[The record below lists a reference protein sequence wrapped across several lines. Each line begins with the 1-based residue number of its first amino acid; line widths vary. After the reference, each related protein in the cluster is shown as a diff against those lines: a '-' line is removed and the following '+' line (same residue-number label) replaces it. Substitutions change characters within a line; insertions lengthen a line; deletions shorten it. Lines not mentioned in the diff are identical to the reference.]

1 MVCLASRVCL
11 KVMFTLR
18 ETDMSSKTMQVS
30 AIALCR
36 DLHWVASSQSQ
47 EPCEI
52 IFIFCREHILKT
64 FQLFDFRDL
73 KGFSLTL
80 TAGFY
85 ESHIDMFPNGQLLY
99 TFFVFT
105 MLRSHSAEDQPV
117 FVKVWDMLMLRCP
130 DLEELTIDGLSAVPT
145 DIRLLVKGR
154 WPTLKKLALGD
165 ICIDWFP
172 RSRNPTEKRPFV
184 AFLEAHPHL
193 ESLSLSRHSIQATH
207 FALLDPTSLNRLTSF
222 SGTYQQLQALPHIHH
237 LIKSLTLCDPVETR
251 EVSATAVAIILRE
264 LTSLTSLKI
273 IFMLHSM
280 YDSGNLL
287 RSLIHSCPM
296 LHHLDLTCG
305 HKPSFQ
311 LVRTLIFFF
320 HLVF

>member
-1 MVCLASRVCL
+1 
-11 KVMFTLR
+11 
-18 ETDMSSKTMQVS
+18 MQVS
-30 AIALCR
+30 TIALCR
-36 DLHWVASSQSQ
+36 DLYWVTSSQSQ
-47 EPCEI
+47 EPRKI
-52 IFIFCREHILKT
+52 IFIFCYVHILKT
-64 FQLFDFRDL
+64 FQLFDFKDL

-85 ESHIDMFPNGQLLY
+85 ESHIDMFPNGRSWF
-99 TFFVFT
+99 TFFILT
-105 MLRSHSAEDQPV
+105 KLRSHSAEDQPV
-117 FVKVWDMLMLRCP
+117 FVKIWDMLMFRCP
-130 DLEELTIDGLSAVPT
+130 QLEELTIDGLSAVPT
-145 DIRLLVKGR
+145 DIHLLVRGR
-154 WPTLKKLALGD
+154 WPALKKLALGD

-172 RSRNPTEKRPFV
+172 RSRNPAEKRPFV

-207 FALLDPTSLNRLTSF
+207 FSLLDPTSLNSLTSF

-251 EVSATAVAIILRE
+251 EVSATSVAVILRE

-273 IFMLHSM
+273 AFMLHSM

-287 RSLIHSCPM
+287 RSLSHSCPM

-311 LVRTLIFFF
+311 LVRNFYFIISLFIF
-320 HLVF
+320 